1 MENLKDNLELQE
13 MREQLNLLNRKL
25 EKEHILNEQIL
36 RKSMHKD
43 IAKMRRW
50 EKWSGLA
57 APVFMVP
64 FVILMYTFL
73 HLSLTFTL
81 VTYVLFC
88 LVSVFTWYKWKKLD
102 RNELLSGNLIE
113 ASQKLLR
120 IHRFNTKW
128 TLYSIPLLILWF
140 CWFYMELKMARG
152 DASVLNGAF
161 IGGIVGGIIGGC
173 CGLFAHLKVQRTLK
187 ETIKD
192 IENLTTE
199 DTDTGR
205 N

>member
-1 MENLKDNLELQE
+1 

-57 APVFMVP
+57 APVVMAPFM
-64 FVILMYTFL
+64 ILMYTFL

-81 VTYVLFC
+81 VTYAFFC
-88 LVSVFTWYKWKKLD
+88 MVSYFTWYKWKSLD

-113 ASQKLLR
+113 TSQKLLR
-120 IHRFNTKW
+120 MHRFNTKW
-128 TLYSIPLLILWF
+128 TLYGIPFLILWF
-140 CWFYMELKMARG
+140 CWFCVELKMAKG
-152 DASVLNGAF
+152 DVSVLNGAF
-161 IGGIVGGIIGGC
+161 VGGIVGGLIGGG
-173 CGLFAHLKVQRTLK
+173 CGLYAHLKTQRTLK

-192 IENLTTE
+192 IENLTE
-199 DTDTGR
+199 
-205 N
+205 